1 VSSSRPI
8 AFITGASAG
17 IGATFA
23 RQLSKRGYDLILVA
37 RRAEKL
43 REIAA
48 QVSTHAETIS
58 ADLNV
63 PADCTRLAERLAAE
77 PRLELLINNAG
88 FGTLGRFWEAGLAG
102 QLQMHQVHVTATVVL
117 THAALKSMVPRG
129 RGAVINVASVAGFS
143 RSPAN
148 VSYCATKT
156 WSVAFTEGLSLD
168 LRTIG
173 SKVRVQALCPGFTYS
188 EFHDVMGT
196 SRERIP
202 RFLWMNA
209 DDVVAES
216 LRGLES
222 GKLIVVPGFAYKM
235 FVALFTR
242 LPHSWRMSMQAKSPH
257 TKDRLGPA

>member
-23 RQLSKRGYDLILVA
+23 RQLSERGYDLILVA
-37 RRAEKL
+37 RREDKL
-43 REIAA
+43 REIAS
-48 QVSTHAETIS
+48 QLNTHSETIA

-63 PADCTRLAERLAAE
+63 PADCSRVAKRLSVE

-88 FGTLGRFWEAGLAG
+88 FGTLGRFWETDLDG
-102 QLQMHQVHVTATVVL
+102 QLRMHQVHVTATVEL
-117 THAALKSMVPRG
+117 THAALKNMVSRG

-156 WSVAFTEGLSLD
+156 WMVAFTEGLSLE
-168 LRTIG
+168 LRTTG

-196 SRERIP
+196 SR
-202 RFLWMNA
+202 
-209 DDVVAES
+209 
-216 LRGLES
+216 
-222 GKLIVVPGFAYKM
+222 
-235 FVALFTR
+235 
-242 LPHSWRMSMQAKSPH
+242 
-257 TKDRLGPA
+257 